1 MKKKTPL
8 ELLPSENAKIVQ
20 VMYKHDMKILKKQI
34 ALRFEVS
41 DLFWVSSEIKPVR
54 LFKALPYHYNKETVI
69 PAKCAKVIYLQKIRK
84 QTENLNITFRLTIKN
99 RKI

>member
-41 DLFWVSSEIKPVR
+41 DLF
-54 LFKALPYHYNKETVI
+54 
-69 PAKCAKVIYLQKIRK
+69 
-84 QTENLNITFRLTIKN
+84 
-99 RKI
+99 